1 MKRAVEAPDC
11 PRPPIARSQAI
22 ETEHF
27 VYFSGLLPT
36 DYESGISPEAAVD
49 PGLPFCAPPAM
60 MRQSHCILQRMQKI
74 LKGAGVGFEDL
85 IRIEQFITGRDQ
97 APWYSSARQ
106 SYMAQAHPTSTRVVA
121 KALEVPEALI
131 VCDGFALKPSS
142 GWKKETYDLDIVPK
156 SLTGYPAAQSA
167 GPFVLMPGMLA
178 TDYRTGIAPEARV
191 DPTFWHQSAIK
202 RQTEYILKVK
212 EKVLGELGLSL
223 KDIVQASVYLPHMED
238 LPAVD
243 YVWRSFFPENPPAR
257 VVMPCDELAIV
268 GSRIEISS
276 IALRPGTG
284 IERRT
289 VTSDSVPKPLFHEPH
304 GVKTGP
310 YLWLSTQLAAEQNG
324 VAPEASVNPKLPW
337 YTSPIKL
344 QTQYILKSVDAI
356 CRAAGGSVS
365 DVVRSQM
372 LFLDMGDLYGA
383 FEVWEKAFPTDPPVN
398 TSAEVS
404 GPFPVPGC
412 RILVSLVAYIPEK

>member
-1 MKRAVEAPDC
+1 
-11 PRPPIARSQAI
+11 
-22 ETEHF
+22 
-27 VYFSGLLPT
+27 
-36 DYESGISPEAAVD
+36 
-49 PGLPFCAPPAM
+49 
-60 MRQSHCILQRMQKI
+60 MQKI

-85 IRIEQFITGRDQ
+85 IRIEQFITSRDQ

-156 SLTGYPAAQSA
+156 ALTGYPAAQSA

-212 EKVLGELGLSL
+212 EKVLGKLGLSL
-223 KDIVQASVYLPHMED
+223 KDIVQTSVYLPHMED

-268 GSRIEISS
+268 GTRIEISS

-289 VTSDSVPKPLFHEPH
+289 ITSDSAPKPLFHEPH

-310 YLWLSTQLAAEQNG
+310 YLWLSTQLAAEQSG

-372 LFLDMGDLYGA
+372 LFLDMADLYGA
-383 FEVWEKAFPTDPPVN
+383 FEVWGKTFPTDPPVN
-398 TSAEVS
+398 TSAQVS

-412 RILVSLVAYIPEK
+412 RILASLVAYIPEK